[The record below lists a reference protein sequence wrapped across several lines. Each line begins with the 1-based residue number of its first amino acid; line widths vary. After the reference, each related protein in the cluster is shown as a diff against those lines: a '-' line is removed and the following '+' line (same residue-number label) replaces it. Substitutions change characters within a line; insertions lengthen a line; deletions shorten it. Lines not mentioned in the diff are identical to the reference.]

1 MAKLLVDWPCPN
13 NVKAVYSDRK
23 AGASLAP
30 YDSYNLGDHVDDDA
44 SAVQSNRQHFQQG
57 MPEQVCWLKQIHS
70 TRVVNASE
78 PSMRFAEADASVAK
92 QENSVCVVMTAD
104 CLPVLFCDKQ
114 GTVVAAAHAG
124 WRGLLD
130 GVLENTVAAM
140 NIAPSDLMAWFGPAI
155 GPNAFE
161 VGAEV
166 YQQFIAKDPQ
176 PTSAFKASVNN
187 GKYYANIHQLA
198 KQRLH
203 SLGLRDIYADTS
215 CTFTNVSRFFSYR
228 RDGQTG
234 RMAAAIWLSQ

>member
-1 MAKLLVDWPCPN
+1 MAKLLVDWPCPK
-13 NVKAVYSDRK
+13 NVKAVYSDRL

-30 YDSYNLGDHVDDDA
+30 YDSYNLGDHVGDDA

-57 MPEQVCWLKQIHS
+57 MPQQVCWLKQIHS

-78 PSMRFAEADASVAK
+78 SNMRFAEADASFAM
-92 QENSVCVVMTAD
+92 QQDAVCVVMTAD

-140 NIAPSDLMAWFGPAI
+140 NIAPSEIMAWFGPAI
-155 GPNAFE
+155 GPDAFE

-166 YQQFIAKDPQ
+166 YQQFVAKDSKLA
-176 PTSAFKASVNN
+176 SAFKASVNS
-187 GKYYANIHQLA
+187 GKYYADIHQLA
-198 KQRLH
+198 KQRL
-203 SLGLRDIYADTS
+203 SALGLNDVYADAS
-215 CTFTNVSRFFSYR
+215 CTLNNASRFFSYR

-234 RMAAAIWLSQ
+234 RMAAAIWLS

>member
-1 MAKLLVDWPCPN
+1 MAKLLVDWPCPK
-13 NVKAVYSDRK
+13 NVKAVYSDRL
-23 AGASLAP
+23 AGASSAP
-30 YDSYNLGDHVDDDA
+30 YDSYNLGDHVGDDA

-57 MPEQVCWLKQIHS
+57 MPQQVCWLKQIHS

-78 PSMRFAEADASVAK
+78 SSKLFAEADASVAK
-92 QENSVCVVMTAD
+92 QAHAVCVVMTAD

-140 NIAPSDLMAWFGPAI
+140 NIAPSEIMAWFGPAI

-161 VGAEV
+161 VGVEV
-166 YQQFIAKDPQ
+166 YQQFVAKNSP
-176 PTSAFKASVNN
+176 SANAFTASANS
-187 GKYYANIHQLA
+187 GKYYANIHYLA
-198 KQRLH
+198 KQRL
-203 SLGLRDIYADTS
+203 SALGLNDVYADAS
-215 CTFTNVSRFFSYR
+215 CTFNNASRFFSYR

-234 RMAAAIWLSQ
+234 RMAAAIWLS